1 MVKGSF
7 RKSFGYALAGL
18 AYALRTQPNM
28 RFHLLAALVVVVAAL
43 WLRIEGRDFLLVLLA
58 ITLVMM
64 AEMFNTA
71 LERVVDLCTGRY
83 HPLAKIAK
91 DVAAG
96 AVLLA
101 ALNSLIVGLVVFYPY
116 LLVFIRLL
124 QSLGGDD

>member
-101 ALNSLIVGLVVFYPY
+101 ALNSLIVGLAVFYPY

>member
-43 WLRIEGRDFLLVLLA
+43 WLRIEERDFLLVLLA